1 MNGKAI
7 ILLLA
12 IVSAG
17 SMGITSQAF
26 GAGYGDYDAPY
37 RYYDGDRDETGYSH
51 GVHEKINER
60 VLLFN
65 TDSDTYD
72 HESVIS
78 IDGLLNRDDTSSA
91 VTIVVS
97 GPMILIPN
105 TVADEVSE
113 FGVAAEI
120 YTPMSI
126 VYINQVPV
134 SSDGSF
140 SDTVNTASAMMK
152 YDGDYKIKATY
163 STNDSHGLVNYFK
176 YVTLVD
182 GVEVSSFSTP
192 WTMAGHEDEHHHEEV
207 FDLASEVDY
216 SISGGHVESV
226 SANVNG
232 NSLVVSIHDAEDG
245 GELTITLP
253 GDIITP
259 FNDGTFFVLVNDE
272 ESDDASQSGNTVTVP
287 FDADAT
293 TIEIIGTHVVPE
305 FGTIAAIILAVAITS
320 IIVLSAKTKL
330 SIMPKL

>member
-1 MNGKAI
+1 MNSKAI

-12 IVSAG
+12 IASVG

-26 GAGYGDYDAPY
+26 ADH
-37 RYYDGDRDETGYSH
+37 H
-51 GVHEKINER
+51 GGQSVP
-60 VLLFN
+60 LDFS

-72 HESVIS
+72 HSSVIT
-78 IDGLLNRDDTSSA
+78 IDGSVANTNRGTD

-97 GPMILIPN
+97 GPMGIVQVDQ
-105 TVADEVSE
+105 VAIDSN
-113 FGVAAEI
+113 GNWS
-120 YTPMSI
+120 T
-126 VYINQVPV
+126 
-134 SSDGSF
+134 
-140 SDTVNTASAMMK
+140 TVNTANPMMK
-152 YDGDYKIKATY
+152 YDGEYKIKATY
-163 STNDSHGLVNYFK
+163 GTQDLNHVVYVNLV
-176 YVTLVD
+176 
-182 GVEVSSFSTP
+182 GGIEAGS
-192 WTMAGHEDEHHHEEV
+192 MAGHEDHDDGHHEEV
-207 FDLASEVDY
+207 YDLASEVDY
-216 SISGGHVESV
+216 SISGGHVEGV
-226 SANVNG
+226 AANVNG

-253 GDIITP
+253 SDVITP

-272 ESDDASQSGNTVTVP
+272 ESDDASQDGNTITVP